1 MSTSADYLSSLSERF
16 KLWKLGFSVREDE
29 TGCKL
34 MSELLEELFTEP
46 VSSLPFFTYN
56 EAENQYT
63 MFVQY
68 PNGTTLRDYK
78 EVMIPS
84 FYTVLINIS
93 MEVDT
98 TDETNSDEGLYS
110 WSFRW
115 SVEE

>member
-1 MSTSADYLSSLSERF
+1 MSTSADYLSNLSDQF

-29 TGCKL
+29 TSCKL
-34 MSELLEELFTEP
+34 VSELLEELFTEP
-46 VSSLPFFTYN
+46 VSSFPSIIYD
-56 EAENQYT
+56 EVEKQYT

-68 PNGTTLRDYK
+68 PEGSTLRDYK

-84 FYTVLINIS
+84 FYTVLINMG

-115 SVEE
+115 SAEK